1 MKQSPA
7 IWVISDDSHRAVQ
20 SMAVAEQ
27 LNPEFRIVSVAE
39 IELRGIQQLVGQ
51 AKPDVLISCGT
62 EAAPYAVALKQ
73 LFREVPLAVSVLD
86 PGADH
91 ALFDVIAV
99 PSHEP
104 KPHAEGLFLTTGYL
118 NKVTAER
125 LTRARSDYEA
135 DKYGYLSDLALPR
148 PYFALLVGGQHVGD
162 EVKVEDVAAI
172 AEWLNKASGSV
183 LATTS
188 PRTSMALVQALND
201 NLEAPHFIYDFKSRR
216 VSPNPYAAMLAI
228 ADHVIVTGDSA
239 RMISEACSSGKPV
252 WIYAPEGRFFQYQ
265 ALHQAMIDG
274 KHAARLTDF
283 DRKPSFELGLS
294 EARRLAAHIQQKI
307 LDPSRKG
314 QYE

>member
-1 MKQSPA
+1 MKKPPI

-20 SMAVAEQ
+20 SMAVAEE
-27 LNPEFRIVSVAE
+27 LSPEFRTISVAE
-39 IELRGIQQLVGQ
+39 IELRGIQQLAGET
-51 AKPDVLISCGT
+51 KPDILISCGV

-73 LFREVPLAVSVLD
+73 LFREEPLAVSILD

-104 KPHAEGLFLTTGYL
+104 RPQADGLFLTTGYL
-118 NKVTAER
+118 NKVKANR
-125 LTRARSDYEA
+125 LSRAKADYETG
-135 DKYGYLSDLALPR
+135 KYGYLSDLKLPR
-148 PYFALLVGGQHVGD
+148 PYFALLVGGHHVGD
-162 EVKVEDVAAI
+162 EVTAEDVAAI
-172 AEWLNKASGSV
+172 AQWLNRAGGSV
-183 LATTS
+183 LASTS
-188 PRTSMALVQALND
+188 PRTSLALVQALAD

-228 ADHVIVTGDSA
+228 ADHIIVTGDSA
-239 RMISEACSSGKPV
+239 RMVSEACSSSKPV

-274 KHAARLTDF
+274 KHAARLEDF
-283 DRKPSFELGLS
+283 EQKPTFELGLS
-294 EARRLAAHIQQKI
+294 EAQRLAAHIQQKI

-314 QYE
+314 QYV